1 MKKLITYK
9 LFESLVDKKIQLLKD
24 LALELQD
31 VGLQVEVINGS
42 HSYLLRDPRVSIHT
56 GTRYTDDYKK
66 FIIMKVTDDNERF
79 DTDLYNT
86 DTIQDFIETLKSYGM
101 TPRSMSGGRH
111 FSVFKF
117 DKHGSMTNSPIV
129 RESKVFEAKK
139 SVVDSYL
146 DKIGATRQDVIDVF
160 QGIID
165 LGYQPTFKMS
175 FLDKDGRAREEK
187 STGQETPL
195 LKISFKSDK
204 QGSGSIRNP
213 YVGGYIRFN
222 NLDYI
227 ESLYHSLSMFM
238 SMYKDKCNIEYDL
251 DNMVELQLR
260 LQFDTEYDEN
270 KVAVTRDDILNA
282 LESCLSSIPEGYSPD
297 INSISNITLNAEPDS
312 TIGQRLLD
320 ELKASKT
327 AKVVSNY
334 DEVEKI
340 GLDITNKL
348 AKTLSEKFKKDIRYV
363 EIKSGHFDSKSG
375 LYLFNGDK
383 QEQLIAKVRILSTGR
398 TKTYRADVKRG
409 FLRTD
414 KCEIELETLE
424 LTIQI

>member
-1 MKKLITYK
+1 
-9 LFESLVDKKIQLLKD
+9 
-24 LALELQD
+24 
-31 VGLQVEVINGS
+31 
-42 HSYLLRDPRVSIHT
+42 
-56 GTRYTDDYKK
+56 
-66 FIIMKVTDDNERF
+66 
-79 DTDLYNT
+79 
-86 DTIQDFIETLKSYGM
+86 
-101 TPRSMSGGRH
+101 
-111 FSVFKF
+111 
-117 DKHGSMTNSPIV
+117 MTNSPIV
-129 RESKVFEAKK
+129 RESKIFEAKK

-195 LKISFKSDK
+195 LRISFKSGK
-204 QGSGSIRNP
+204 QGYIGGS
-213 YVGGYIRFN
+213 IRFN

-297 INSISNITLNAEPDS
+297 INSISNITLNAEPDN
-312 TIGQRLLD
+312 TIAQGLLD